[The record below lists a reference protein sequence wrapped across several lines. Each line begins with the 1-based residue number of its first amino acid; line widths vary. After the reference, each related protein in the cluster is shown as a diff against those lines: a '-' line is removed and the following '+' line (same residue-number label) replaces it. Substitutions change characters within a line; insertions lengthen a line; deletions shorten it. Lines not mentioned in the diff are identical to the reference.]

1 MNYSAIIFDL
11 DGTLL
16 NTIDDLANSMNAV
29 LKQYGLPIHAVE
41 KYKYFVGNGME
52 NLTRRVLPTSYIDE
66 KFVQTF
72 LSEFQDQ
79 YKESWHILTKPYPG
93 IEALIN
99 SLTALGIKMSVLS
112 NKSDHFT
119 QIIIDHYFGLDR
131 FEYVYGARV
140 DVPKKPDPTGA
151 LEIAQKSNIQPSAF
165 LYLGDSGV
173 DMQTANAAGMYA
185 LGATWG
191 FREINELKKHGVKR
205 LISDPMEIIE
215 LIKSSVK

>member
-1 MNYSAIIFDL
+1 
-11 DGTLL
+11 
-16 NTIDDLANSMNAV
+16 
-29 LKQYGLPIHAVE
+29 
-41 KYKYFVGNGME
+41 
-52 NLTRRVLPTSYIDE
+52 
-66 KFVQTF
+66 
-72 LSEFQDQ
+72 
-79 YKESWHILTKPYPG
+79 
-93 IEALIN
+93 
-99 SLTALGIKMSVLS
+99 MSVLS

-140 DVPKKPDPTGA
+140 DVPKKPDPTVA